1 MGILNLLCLV
11 DVFVLFRLNDI
22 PVGVAKR
29 MHYNQSTCTFL
40 AFKYAR
46 THAHAHAAGSH
57 ARMYNF
63 GLTV

>member
-11 DVFVLFRLNDI
+11 DVSVLFRLNDI

-46 THAHAHAAGSH
+46 TR
-57 ARMYNF
+57 ARGRQSRAY
-63 GLTV
+63 V